1 MAMVRGKVGTQC
13 DMLFEV
19 AALMISLSFVL
30 PAAAAP
36 ALEPLSFAGFIHG
49 SQSCFRRFRD
59 SSKQSHYPGR
69 QSGDHLS
76 ASAAMGWRNEEYVG
90 KQYGDANLAAE
101 HLQMAAADKARK
113 PGRGTHFLGDGLF
126 LLLFFS
132 GQSDQRTIRH
142 YPNGSGDWVD
152 CSACLGSQR
161 CRCKKGV
168 GAVNT
173 LQVQTK
179 GKAATLF
186 VNGQQVGTFTGAPPS
201 GGGVVGFTVST
212 SLTGADTWDV
222 SDFSVAVP

>member
-1 MAMVRGKVGTQC
+1 MRHV
-13 DMLFEV
+13 FEV

-36 ALEPLSFAGFIHG
+36 CPGTVVLQDSFTAANPALDVSAIP
-49 SQSCFRRFRD
+49 QSKVTIQGGKAEITFL
-59 SSKQSHYPGR
+59 Q
-69 QSGDHLS
+69 
-76 ASAAMGWRNEEYVG
+76 AAMGRNEEYVG
-90 KQYGDANLAAE
+90 KQYGDANLCGTFA
-101 HLQMAAADKARK
+101 MAAADKAENQAAGLIFWATDYSSFYSFQVNPTNGQFAIIQMV
-113 PGRGTHFLGDGLF
+113 PGTGWTVPLA
-126 LLLFFS
+126 
-132 GQSDQRTIRH
+132 
-142 YPNGSGDWVD
+142 WAA
-152 CSACLGSQR
+152 SAAVV
-161 CRCKKGV
+161 KGV

-212 SLTGADTWDV
+212 SPTGADTWDV